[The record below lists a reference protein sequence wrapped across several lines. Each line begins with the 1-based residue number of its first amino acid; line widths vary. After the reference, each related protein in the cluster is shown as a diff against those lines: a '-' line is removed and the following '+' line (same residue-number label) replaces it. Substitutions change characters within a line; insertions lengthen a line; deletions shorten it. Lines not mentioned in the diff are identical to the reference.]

1 MCPRRLIPKIIPSP
15 TTEPTPGPPG
25 LWIPWDLPHYLAHTH
40 YSEADIEAGD
50 EVDRQRQREREGREG
65 EASTGEQGK
74 S

>member
-50 EVDRQRQREREGREG
+50 EVDRQRQRER
-65 EASTGEQGK
+65 GK
-74 S
+74 GGGS